1 MCLCPR
7 CARGVRKAWGAG
19 VGLRGFIHS
28 IIEFDS
34 LGLSLTCFIEIVLFF

>member
-1 MCLCPR
+1 MGL
-7 CARGVRKAWGAG
+7 WGAG

>member
-1 MCLCPR
+1 MSGCGAVGCR
-7 CARGVRKAWGAG
+7 CGVEG
-19 VGLRGFIHS
+19 VYTLH